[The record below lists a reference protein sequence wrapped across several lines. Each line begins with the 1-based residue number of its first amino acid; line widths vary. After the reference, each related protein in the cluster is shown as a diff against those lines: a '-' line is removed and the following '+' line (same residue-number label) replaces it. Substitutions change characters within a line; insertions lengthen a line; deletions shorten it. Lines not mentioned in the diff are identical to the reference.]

1 VCVWS
6 CVVVCLVLTRCCYIG
21 RKSSG
26 RKVAVQRRFTS
37 TEHTCAELLSGM
49 EDSAFVGGSH
59 GTVKSDVMD
68 RVGWRGGV
76 RCSNGGALATT
87 LELRSWEYA
96 SWSVDVLVVA
106 LGGVWRWV
114 WCDFTNH
121 VVGQLLYGTARRCG
135 CGVGGGVGAGSG
147 WGRECL
153 RVVMSPRTSAKRRNG
168 GWGRSCV
175 VCLLP

>member
-1 VCVWS
+1 MGDMAVVWCV
-6 CVVVCLVLTRCCYIG
+6 CVVVCLVLGADPLLLYIG

-96 SWSVDVLVVA
+96 S
-106 LGGVWRWV
+106 
-114 WCDFTNH
+114 
-121 VVGQLLYGTARRCG
+121 
-135 CGVGGGVGAGSG
+135 
-147 WGRECL
+147 
-153 RVVMSPRTSAKRRNG
+153 
-168 GWGRSCV
+168 
-175 VCLLP
+175 